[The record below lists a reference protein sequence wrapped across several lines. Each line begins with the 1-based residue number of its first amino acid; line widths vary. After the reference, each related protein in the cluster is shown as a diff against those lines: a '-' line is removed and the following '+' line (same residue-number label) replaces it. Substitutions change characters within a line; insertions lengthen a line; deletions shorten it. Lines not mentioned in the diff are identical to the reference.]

1 MKMKIMIFLV
11 LLAVITTTVSA
22 APFNT
27 QKLQTRLTQNQETL
41 FDWGVD
47 QQHTQSCGHGI
58 VLTLPWTYAQR
69 FTPTK
74 DKLTAVRLNI
84 FKYGTPPAAVHLTV
98 SIRADLTG
106 PDLTMKTIDTSQL
119 NTPKDNWILFDFQ
132 DISLTPGDPYYIL
145 CSGDG
150 GNETNAW
157 CWVFNNE
164 DTYTMGE
171 AWVQPAES
179 SPWSNF
185 THGGYNPDDFC
196 FKTYFKRP
204 LGGAAPL
211 PYGLQIQTFILSIH
225 ERFSQAFPVLWHLL
239 GC

>member
-1 MKMKIMIFLV
+1 MKKKIIGFFV
-11 LLAVITTTVSA
+11 LLGVITTTVSA
-22 APFNT
+22 APLNI
-27 QKLQTRLTQNQETL
+27 QNDQTRRTQYQATL

-47 QQHTQSCGHGI
+47 QQHTENCGHGI
-58 VLTLPWTYAQR
+58 ILTLPWTYAQR

-98 SIRADLTG
+98 SIRDNLNGSDLTI
-106 PDLTMKTIDTSQL
+106 TTIDTSQL

-132 DISLTPGDPYYIL
+132 DITLTPGDTYFIL

-157 CWVFNNE
+157 CWVYNNE
-164 DTYTMGE
+164 DTYPMGE
-171 AWVQPAES
+171 AWVQPDAS

-196 FKTYFKRP
+196 FKTYFRKP
-204 LGGAAPL
+204 LSGAALL
-211 PYGLQIQTFILSIH
+211 PYGPQRHPLVLSLH
-225 ERFSQAFPVLWHLL
+225 ERFPHAFPILWHLM